1 MDTDKEN
8 DIRQALGRFHSL
20 PFTEIDR
27 NSSACELK
35 VMGS

>member
-8 DIRQALGRFHSL
+8 DIRQSLGRFHSL

-27 NSSACELK
+27 NSSAGELK
-35 VMGS
+35 FKGS